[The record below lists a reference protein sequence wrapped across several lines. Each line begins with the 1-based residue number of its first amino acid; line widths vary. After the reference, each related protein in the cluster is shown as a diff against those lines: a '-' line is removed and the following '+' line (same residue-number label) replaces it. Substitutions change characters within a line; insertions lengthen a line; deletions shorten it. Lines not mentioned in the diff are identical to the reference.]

1 VWRTKGERFDVTN
14 LQQGDRYGGGS
25 VMVWGGIHKNG
36 RTELVIVQGSLKFC
50 EEIVVSYVVPFFQN
64 HDAMIFQQDNAR
76 PHSANYTRQV
86 LAENDIATLEW
97 PSRSPDLSPI
107 EHVWDILGRRIY
119 ARNDVNNVRQLEAA
133 LFEEWVNIPTASI
146 NKLINSM
153 RKRCTAVIDIK
164 RLPYTI
170 LRLV

>member
-1 VWRTKGERFDVTN
+1 MWRTKGERFDVTN

-86 LAENDIATLEW
+86 FAENNIATLE
-97 PSRSPDLSPI
+97 
-107 EHVWDILGRRIY
+107 
-119 ARNDVNNVRQLEAA
+119 
-133 LFEEWVNIPTASI
+133 
-146 NKLINSM
+146 
-153 RKRCTAVIDIK
+153 
-164 RLPYTI
+164 
-170 LRLV
+170 